1 MRIII
6 IMEIMNHPLRQS
18 ITACLIIGVM
28 VFVAG
33 CGGGDSS
40 STSDRPSLV
49 VTYSILGAVVADV
62 VGDAADVTVLMP
74 NGSDPHEW
82 QPSAKDIENVQNA
95 DLVVVNGL
103 GLEAGLDDVLQQATD
118 DNVKIF
124 VATDHIT
131 PRRVGEGEG
140 ADPADEDQAVGAQ
153 DPHIWTDPAVMA
165 EVVEALSEVL
175 SAMNIEV
182 SEQAAKVSEDLLTL
196 DRNIDESFM
205 GIQDNDR
212 KLVTGHESLGYFAR
226 RYNLSLIGAIIPNL
240 SSTAEVS
247 AADMTALKEKISE
260 QGVRVIFTELG
271 TSSDVANSL
280 ASDAGVK
287 VVELSTHVLPND
299 GTYKSFMTELAST
312 ILTAIKP

>member
-1 MRIII
+1 M
-6 IMEIMNHPLRQS
+6 S
-18 ITACLIIGVM
+18 A
-28 VFVAG
+28 
-33 CGGGDSS
+33 
-40 STSDRPSLV
+40 DRPSVV
-49 VTYSILGAVVADV
+49 VTYSILGAVVSDV
-62 VGDAADVTVLMP
+62 VGDTADVVVLMP
-74 NGSDPHEW
+74 NGVDPHEW
-82 QPSAKDIENVQNA
+82 EPSAKDIELLNNA
-95 DLVVVNGL
+95 DLVVTNGL

-182 SEQAAKVSEDLLTL
+182 SEQAAKVSEELLTL
-196 DRNIDESFM
+196 DRNIEESFM
-205 GIQDNDR
+205 GIQTNDR

-247 AADMTALKEKISE
+247 AADMTSLKEKISE

-271 TSSDVANSL
+271 TSSDVADSL
-280 ASDAGVK
+280 ASDAGVQ
-287 VVELSTHVLPND
+287 VVELSTHLLPND
-299 GTYKSFMTELAST
+299 GTYRSFMTELAST